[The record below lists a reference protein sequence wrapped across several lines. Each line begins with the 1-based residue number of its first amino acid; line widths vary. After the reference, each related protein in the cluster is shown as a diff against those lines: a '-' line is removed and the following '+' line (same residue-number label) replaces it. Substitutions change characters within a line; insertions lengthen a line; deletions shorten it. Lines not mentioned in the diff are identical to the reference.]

1 MNGDAP
7 ERSDLVRLAAIVETL
22 LGAAERVE
30 GELVSD
36 TLIAELYELR
46 ERVHAALQP

>member
-1 MNGDAP
+1 LNGEAP
-7 ERSDLVRLAAIVETL
+7 ARSDLIRLAAIIETL
-22 LGAAERVE
+22 LGAAERVD